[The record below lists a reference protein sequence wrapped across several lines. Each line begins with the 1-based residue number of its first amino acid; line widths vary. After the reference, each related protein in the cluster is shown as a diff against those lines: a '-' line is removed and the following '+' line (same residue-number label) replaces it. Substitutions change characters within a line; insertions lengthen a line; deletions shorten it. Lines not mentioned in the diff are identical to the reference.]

1 VNKNQAID
9 PGPAG
14 DDGDAVLD
22 AVLAAADEDMLAA
35 ISNGLDLDKGL
46 DQIRKDLHGSAA
58 RPQTQAHPEKAQ
70 RAVGSTTSQNSS
82 SVVHTESTGAPEA
95 IDVVVIIRQ
104 VNELNEAVADL
115 WLRARKAADTAARSQ
130 EAAHFAEARAYKA
143 KIAYQAIQREH
154 PRRRA
159 PLLRQQV
166 FALATVVLDGIA
178 CYFAARALT
187 GSNDITLV
195 WAGVFMAVLAG
206 GEVALDY
213 YRDRRLRAWRAVAI
227 VLPLLIAI
235 LGVLRFWY
243 LAMGQGAVHP
253 ATALTEVAVF
263 TAATAGFLLVGYRAL
278 RSAETRSAWRAR
290 RQARKAWQEARR
302 ARVAADQEAAERN
315 RLIDSYLGHIRQT
328 VLKTCEADW
337 QVTMEP
343 AIRLLL
349 SKRLPL
355 EEEDAWRPSKAPRT
369 GG

>member
-1 VNKNQAID
+1 
-9 PGPAG
+9 
-14 DDGDAVLD
+14 
-22 AVLAAADEDMLAA
+22 
-35 ISNGLDLDKGL
+35 
-46 DQIRKDLHGSAA
+46 
-58 RPQTQAHPEKAQ
+58 
-70 RAVGSTTSQNSS
+70 
-82 SVVHTESTGAPEA
+82 
-95 IDVVVIIRQ
+95 
-104 VNELNEAVADL
+104 
-115 WLRARKAADTAARSQ
+115 
-130 EAAHFAEARAYKA
+130 
-143 KIAYQAIQREH
+143 
-154 PRRRA
+154 
-159 PLLRQQV
+159 
-166 FALATVVLDGIA
+166 
-178 CYFAARALT
+178 
-187 GSNDITLV
+187 
-195 WAGVFMAVLAG
+195 
-206 GEVALDY
+206 
-213 YRDRRLRAWRAVAI
+213 
-227 VLPLLIAI
+227 
-235 LGVLRFWY
+235 VLRFWY